1 MDSPNDEIPHV
12 ELQFSYPPE
21 GVEPRKLKLSDI
33 PLIPMEMS
41 STPVNYKPK
50 KLAHNW
56 TVKISPW
63 MISYMF
69 GEIWITDSTT
79 GRSRDVTKL
88 LAAIRKREENNTL
101 LGIRKVFKDWHVF
114 ITGSNCRHVSQKNL
128 DYMIK
133 RFLERPVYYIKKYR
147 KYGLYGDGP
156 V

>member
-1 MDSPNDEIPHV
+1 MDSSND
-12 ELQFSYPPE
+12 
-21 GVEPRKLKLSDI
+21 DI
-33 PLIPMEMS
+33 PIVEMELAV
-41 STPVNYKPK
+41 TPITVKTK
-50 KLAHNW
+50 KLAANW
-56 TVKISPW
+56 TVKISPF

-69 GEIWITDSTT
+69 GIVALTDTRT
-79 GRSRDVTKL
+79 GRTRDVTKL

-147 KYGLYGDGP
+147 KYGLHGDGP